1 MVSAPIIERTS
12 NRPADRVADRGG
24 CAQRRRPGLSRILA
38 LGLGALTILG
48 VAASATAAANA
59 KPKPTVVTG
68 AGDIRPTVDEYRGL
82 LGPDNGGGPDR
93 HASGRR
99 EISWDSVPD
108 QYAEPNALPPDFFNA
123 ATAPRA
129 RGAVL
134 ETPGDRVAVSARLG
148 NPAGVP
154 VRFGNINPTYTARFR
169 TFSPERLFSP
179 IGSNVVNLRFYVP
192 GTTEPAAVRGFGA
205 VYTDVELKETAA
217 FQFFD
222 VRGKSLGRFPVP
234 VSKNG
239 LSFLGVAYP
248 SAIVGR
254 VRIVYGNS
262 KLGPND
268 SKRYDVAVMDDFIYG
283 EPQPR

>member
-1 MVSAPIIERTS
+1 MVSAPIIERATG
-12 NRPADRVADRGG
+12 RPADRVPHRGG
-24 CAQRRRPGLSRILA
+24 GRPRGPRPSTVVA
-38 LGLGALTILG
+38 LGLVALTIVVG
-48 VAASATAAANA
+48 ATSAIAAQSA
-59 KPKPTVVTG
+59 KPRPTVVTG
-68 AGDIRPTVDEYRGL
+68 AGDIRPTVDRYRSL

-93 HASGRR
+93 HTSGRR

-108 QYAEPNALPPDFFNA
+108 QFAEPNALPPDFFNA

-134 ETPGDRVAVSARLG
+134 QTPGDRVAVSARLG

-154 VRFGNINPTYTARFR
+154 VRFGDINPTYTARFR

-192 GTTEPAAVRGFGA
+192 GTTQPAAVRGFGA

-217 FQFFD
+217 FEFFD
-222 VRGKSLGRFPVP
+222 VQGRSLGRFPVP

>member
-1 MVSAPIIERTS
+1 MAFSRIIELRTS
-12 NRPADRVADRGG
+12 HRHRTSLIVVV
-24 CAQRRRPGLSRILA
+24 GLV
-38 LGLGALTILG
+38 ALTVVG
-48 VAASATAAANA
+48 GAASAIAAPAA
-59 KPKPTVVTG
+59 KPKPIVVQG
-68 AGDIRPTVDEYRGL
+68 AGDIHPTVDEYRSL
-82 LGPDNGGGPDR
+82 LGPDNGVGPDR

-99 EISWDSVPD
+99 EINWDSVPD
-108 QYAEPNALPPDFFNA
+108 QFAEPNALPSDFFNA

-134 ETPGDRVAVSARLG
+134 ETTPGAHVAVSARLG

-154 VRFGNINPTYTARFR
+154 LRFGDINPTYTARFR
-169 TFSPERLFSP
+169 TFSPEQLFSP

-192 GTTEPAAVRGFGA
+192 GTSQPAAVRGFGA

-222 VRGKSLGRFPVP
+222 INGKSLGRFAVP
-234 VSKNG
+234 VSKAG
-239 LSFLGVAYP
+239 LSFLGVVYP
-248 SAIVGR
+248 TAIVGR
-254 VRIVYGNS
+254 VRIVYGNT